1 MKTLRRQ
8 WYSISPVEQNVTIH
22 SRKLRHRLERNVR
35 SKRFAI
41 FRDLPNVTPFRVATS
56 GRKTAPFSKMANS
69 TPIRNFSKATFHR
82 RKGATAKV
90 KRPKIW
96 TCALK
101 ARSSPEW
108 SLASD
113 QSLLGLQGK
122 SLDPEQISRNGTR
135 PEAAYRPAA
144 CAAVTPDTEQRPTSR
159 QVKDY
164 RRTCKTNNEW
174 MFTTCTTHTTFLE
187 ASPVVQVQRDSSIVF
202 FQRCTLPV
210 ASLTR
215 SASARPCFNFCGLP
229 QEDAVCRQVQKS
241 IPT

>member
-1 MKTLRRQ
+1 MPKFFQKGMKTLRRQ
-8 WYSISPVEQNVTIH
+8 WYSISPAEQNVTIH
-22 SRKLRHRLERNVR
+22 SRKLRHKLERNVR
-35 SKRFAI
+35 SKRFVI
-41 FRDLPNVTPFRVATS
+41 LRDLPNVTPFRVATS
-56 GRKTAPFSKMANS
+56 GRKTAPLSKMANS
-69 TPIRNFSKATFHR
+69 TPIRTFPNATFHR

-90 KRPKIW
+90 KRPKSW
-96 TCALK
+96 
-101 ARSSPEW
+101 
-108 SLASD
+108 
-113 QSLLGLQGK
+113 LGLQRK
-122 SLDPEQISRNGTR
+122 SFDPEEVSRDDTR
-135 PEAAYRPAA
+135 LEAAYRPAA

-202 FQRCTLPV
+202 FQRCTLAV

-229 QEDAVCRQVQKS
+229 QEDDVCRQVQKS